1 MLQVPFNGQCCII
14 NWKKISYKL
23 SFLSLTPWMPG
34 TVTPETTAKEWLIW
48 RPESDQKWDFLP
60 RILKPCIGPV
70 FYMTSEKLEHP
81 IIGAQIVEPVKYLA
95 AVSPII
101 RAHHEKFDGTGY
113 PYGLEGNDI
122 PLGSRILAVVDAYT
136 AIRDERIYSKAHTH
150 EEAIAELR
158 RASGTQF
165 DPVVVDVFCKTITE

>member
-1 MLQVPFNGQCCII
+1 MHWAGILHDIGKIGVPDQILN
-14 NWKKISYKL
+14 KKG
-23 SFLSLTPWMPG
+23 SLTK
-34 TVTPETTAKEWLIW
+34 KEWVIM
-48 RPESDQKWDFLP
+48 K
-60 RILKPCIGPV
+60 
-70 FYMTSEKLEHP
+70 EHP
-81 IIGAQIVEPVKYLA
+81 VIGAQIVEPVKYLA
-95 AVSPII
+95 HVSPII

-113 PYGLEGNDI
+113 PYGLEGDDI

-165 DPVVVDVFCKTITE
+165 DPKIVDVFCKTITE